1 MIWKALLI
9 GMILLMLGVIVLT
22 WGSVGSAVM
31 GYGLIMLLSA
41 LLYQRYLTNRE
52 ESDYQM
58 ED

>member
-1 MIWKALLI
+1 
-9 GMILLMLGVIVLT
+9 MLAVMVLT

-31 GYGLIMLLSA
+31 AYGMIMMLSA
-41 LLYQRYLTNRE
+41 LLYQRFITRRE

>member
-1 MIWKALLI
+1 MIRKILI
-9 GMILLMLGVIVLT
+9 TGMMILMLAVMVLT

-31 GYGLIMLLSA
+31 AYGMIMMLSA
-41 LLYQRYLTNRE
+41 LLYQRFITRRE

>member
-1 MIWKALLI
+1 MIRKILI
-9 GMILLMLGVIVLT
+9 TGMMILMLAVMVLT

-31 GYGLIMLLSA
+31 AHGMIMMLSA
-41 LLYQRYLTNRE
+41 LLYQRFITRRE

>member
-1 MIWKALLI
+1 MIRKALLI
-9 GMILLMLGVIVLT
+9 GLVLLMLWVMIFT

-31 GYGLIMLLSA
+31 GYGLIMLLAA
-41 LLYQRYLTNRE
+41 LAYQRFLNHRE

>member
-1 MIWKALLI
+1 MIRKILLI
-9 GMILLMLGVIVLT
+9 GLVVLMLAVMVLT

-31 GYGLIMLLSA
+31 GYGLIMLAASLA
-41 LLYQRYLTNRE
+41 YPRFITHRE

>member
-1 MIWKALLI
+1 MIRKILI
-9 GMILLMLGVIVLT
+9 TGMMMLMLAVMVLT

-31 GYGLIMLLSA
+31 AYGLIMMLSA
-41 LLYQRYLTNRE
+41 LLYQRFITRRE

>member
-1 MIWKALLI
+1 MIRKALLI

-41 LLYQRYLTNRE
+41 LAYQRYLTNRE

>member
-1 MIWKALLI
+1 MIRKILLI
-9 GMILLMLGVIVLT
+9 GMILLMLGVMIFT

-31 GYGLIMLLSA
+31 GYGLIMLLAA
-41 LLYQRYLTNRE
+41 LAYQRFITHRE

>member
-41 LLYQRYLTNRE
+41 LAYQRYLTNRE

>member
-1 MIWKALLI
+1 MIRKILLI
-9 GMILLMLGVIVLT
+9 GMVVLMLAVMVLT

-31 GYGLIMLLSA
+31 GYGLIMLAASLA
-41 LLYQRYLTNRE
+41 YQRFITHRE

>member
-1 MIWKALLI
+1 MIRKILLI
-9 GMILLMLGVIVLT
+9 GLVVLMLAVMVLT

-31 GYGLIMLLSA
+31 AYGMIMMLSA
-41 LLYQRYLTNRE
+41 LLYQRFITRRE

>member
-1 MIWKALLI
+1 MIRKALLI
-9 GMILLMLGVIVLT
+9 GMILLMLGVIVRT
-22 WGSVGSAVM
+22 WGSVGSAIVA
-31 GYGLIMLLSA
+31 YGLIMLLSA